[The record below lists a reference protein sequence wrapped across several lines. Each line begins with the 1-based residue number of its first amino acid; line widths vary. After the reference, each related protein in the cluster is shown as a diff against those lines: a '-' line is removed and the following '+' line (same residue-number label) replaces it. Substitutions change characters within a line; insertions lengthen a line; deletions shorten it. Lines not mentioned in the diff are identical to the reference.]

1 MIKLIAIFRVET
13 EFNSS
18 MGLCVLSF
26 KGEYRISF
34 LIIIS
39 LITILTILLFLINL
53 YCWRVVSKVAQRF
66 KNNSAYFTGGH
77 RFQNKCQPYTK
88 DEVDEDNENKI
99 HFEKNL
105 TTEMAKN
112 TSLHATPPYSQ
123 PTTINMLSY
132 AKSAPTSPRLT
143 SGATSSFSG
152 TEDEFTR
159 KRNKLPSLTDR
170 KVVMVEGN
178 DSVVTENS
186 TPRTSMSSYRRPV
199 GIYRYRTE
207 RERKGKVFYRTLVG
221 VSGVTTVFLV
231 TWLPVLSQLLLAV
244 LSQSVNIFPPT
255 WLDKVVLFA
264 TEIAVWCNL
273 FVYWTVR

>member
-1 MIKLIAIFRVET
+1 M
-13 EFNSS
+13 
-18 MGLCVLSF
+18 
-26 KGEYRISF
+26 
-34 LIIIS
+34 
-39 LITILTILLFLINL
+39 
-53 YCWRVVSKVAQRF
+53 
-66 KNNSAYFTGGH
+66 
-77 RFQNKCQPYTK
+77 
-88 DEVDEDNENKI
+88 D
-99 HFEKNL
+99 
-105 TTEMAKN
+105 KN

-132 AKSAPTSPRLT
+132 AESAPTSSRLT

-152 TEDEFTR
+152 IEDELTR

-170 KVVMVEGN
+170 MVVTVEGN

-199 GIYRYRTE
+199 DIYRYRTE

-244 LSQSVNIFPPT
+244 LSQSVNILPPL

-273 FVYWTVR
+273 FVYWTVRWRADYTIKPRHKLTVPRFFAWKMSTCKFDITWSMKAAHIFLSPKWKLSWVFTVHTIF

>member
-1 MIKLIAIFRVET
+1 
-13 EFNSS
+13 

-34 LIIIS
+34 LLIIS

-66 KNNSAYFTGGH
+66 KNNSASFTGGH
-77 RFQNKCQPYTK
+77 RFQNKCQPYTRV
-88 DEVDEDNENKI
+88 EVDVDNENKI
-99 HFEKNL
+99 HFEENL

-132 AKSAPTSPRLT
+132 AESAPTSPRFT

-152 TEDEFTR
+152 TEDELTR

-170 KVVMVEGN
+170 KVVVIEGN
-178 DSVVTENS
+178 YSVVTENS

-199 GIYRYRTE
+199 DIYTGSGPSGRGR
-207 RERKGKVFYRTLVG
+207 GKCF
-221 VSGVTTVFLV
+221 TV
-231 TWLPVLSQLLLAV
+231 P
-244 LSQSVNIFPPT
+244 
-255 WLDKVVLFA
+255 
-264 TEIAVWCNL
+264 
-273 FVYWTVR
+273 